1 MDEESHC
8 MIEEFRTIRDKIV
21 EKKIMITSSSGKLR
35 TYTEQVTLL
44 PLMWFQQCFEK
55 HVLKL
60 EQLYGHYDGRSYE
73 NHSPRMILVGRKIR
87 TGE

>member
-21 EKKIMITSSSGKLR
+21 EKKIMITSSSGKIR

-44 PLMWFQQCFEK
+44 PLMWFQHCFEK
-55 HVLKL
+55 HGLKL